1 MKRVETL
8 TALALAIVSLALLST
23 GVPGEAEARAGEP
36 TGMVVFVADGEAIR
50 LSDPGAALTRSL
62 VGLVATLREG
72 RLLTLIAADDPS
84 RKLGPFEIGATG
96 FDAIQDEIEST
107 LSSSLGSS
115 GGGIGGALAA
125 AYELMVAEE
134 AAFGSSVYVI
144 TGSSSRSDFEAL
156 TRQMPPLAARFEA
169 QAWPINGIVLPGGPS
184 SIALDFLSSMSDATN
199 GRTLVLDVASGFAQ
213 LAEDV
218 LGLGT
223 IGSLDPVGR
232 RELSPNEVLSSA
244 VSISPGTREATLLF
258 FKQSPYGSLRMSNP
272 AGFDVSAG
280 DRKESFVIETPHV
293 VIWKLIDP
301 APGNW
306 KIEARGM
313 EGLVSV
319 WQHVTNKYSLVLS
332 ARAPLA
338 LDRPSTPLAAY
349 VSDGTGAVVLSD
361 VKVFARVS
369 IPDGGSVAYEMKDDG
384 LQSDAKSGDGL
395 FSVTLPPLTIEGT
408 YQVELELSWADYNHR
423 ISSSAHFDVEAYPS
437 LEVKTERLEG
447 LEPGQRVMVASAY
460 VHVRGQPYPVP
471 ADQVTATLTSPAG
484 EEALIEM
491 QPRRM
496 FGDGPAWEYEVYVT
510 PRTEGLHTLLLRLNV
525 EYAGRAYSQNSGSIV
540 VSSIL
545 PAVKVDAPA
554 PPPVAVAPAAVV
566 KPAVPL
572 PAPARRATPAQFP
585 WRLVGLAV
593 AVLAALGAAAV
604 YFITRSRPYGFLY
617 DDEDEPLVDFSSV
630 KRNPVSGFLF
640 KGLVS
645 GRDLGVPGF
654 EDVVFRFSGKQA
666 SVRNVGDEPSV
677 RVNNQPLVGQVDL
690 HDRTW
695 IGARGKL
702 YTFMLSP
709 APMEEEV
716 VGNLLPPL
724 PRIHR
729 RRASG

>member
-1 MKRVETL
+1 MKRVETI
-8 TALALAIVSLALLST
+8 TVLALAIVSLALLST
-23 GVPGEAEARAGEP
+23 GVPGEAEASAGEP
-36 TGMVVFVADGEAIR
+36 TEMVVFVADGEAIR

-72 RLLTLIAADDPS
+72 QLLTLIAADDSS
-84 RKLGPFEIGATG
+84 RMLGPFEIGATG

-107 LSSSLGSS
+107 LSSSLGNT
-115 GGGIGGALAA
+115 GGGIAGALSA

-144 TGSSSRSDFEAL
+144 TGSSSRSDFESL
-156 TRQMPPLAARFEA
+156 TRQMPPLVARFEA
-169 QAWPINGIVLPGGPS
+169 RAWPINGIVLPGGPS
-184 SIALDFLSSMSDATN
+184 SIALDFLSSMSDATD
-199 GRTLVLDVASGFAQ
+199 GKTLILDVSSGFAQ

-218 LGLGT
+218 LELGA

-244 VSISPGTREATLLF
+244 VSVSPGTSEATILF

-293 VIWKLIDP
+293 VIWKLVDP

-313 EGLVSV
+313 EGLVSG
-319 WQHVTNKYSLVLS
+319 WQHVTNKYSLVLT

-338 LDRPSTPLAAY
+338 LGRPSTLAAY

-384 LQSDAKSGDGL
+384 LQGDAKSGDGL
-395 FSVTLPPLTIEGT
+395 YSVTLPPLTIEGA

-423 ISSSAHFDVEAYPS
+423 VSSSAHFEVEVYPS

-447 LEPGQRVMVASAY
+447 LKLGQRVMVASAY

-484 EEALIEM
+484 EESLIEM

-540 VSSIL
+540 VSSIA
-545 PAVKVDAPA
+545 PAVKIDAPA
-554 PPPVAVAPAAVV
+554 PPPVAVVPASVA

-572 PAPARRATPAQFP
+572 PAPARRATPAEFP
-585 WRLVGLAV
+585 WRLMGLAV

-630 KRNPVSGFLF
+630 ERNLVSGFLF

-654 EDVVFRFSGKQA
+654 EDVVFHFSGKQA
-666 SVRNVGDEPSV
+666 SVRNVGEEPSV
-677 RVNNQPLVGQVDL
+677 RVNNHPLVGQVDL

-702 YTFMLSP
+702 YTFMLSR
-709 APMEEEV
+709 APMEEKN

-724 PRIHR
+724 PTEEG
-729 RRASG
+729 AGAD